1 MNRVLHRLVLH
12 PVLYSW
18 IMQKQTNVTP
28 FSATATDS
36 VSNAYLICLASVAI
50 YSPTPTFSPIP
61 CATLPPFPLSLHL
74 CSSCPMKHVFN
85 FFAVNK
91 LNLEKE
97 SDEIVG
103 KRERER
109 RRRKRARR
117 GAENELSTRTK
128 HANEKFVCS
137 FCRCPRKKKCLI
149 VMRVTRTTLP
159 IHRHIYTTISSI
171 YIHYRYTI
179 CVQLCLRPL

>member
-1 MNRVLHRLVLH
+1 
-12 PVLYSW
+12 
-18 IMQKQTNVTP
+18 
-28 FSATATDS
+28 
-36 VSNAYLICLASVAI
+36 
-50 YSPTPTFSPIP
+50 
-61 CATLPPFPLSLHL
+61 
-74 CSSCPMKHVFN
+74 MKHVFN

-97 SDEIVG
+97 SDEIEG
-103 KRERER
+103 KRERGGEG
-109 RRRKRARR
+109 R

-159 IHRHIYTTISSI
+159 IRRHIYTTISSI
-171 YIHYRYTI
+171 YILQIHHMRSVMSQAFINLFIVWDFIRKETHTKVYAS
-179 CVQLCLRPL
+179 V

>member
-1 MNRVLHRLVLH
+1 M
-12 PVLYSW
+12 S
-18 IMQKQTNVTP
+18 Q
-28 FSATATDS
+28 FTA
-36 VSNAYLICLASVAI
+36 LR
-50 YSPTPTFSPIP
+50 
-61 CATLPPFPLSLHL
+61 PLSLPSHAL
-74 CSSCPMKHVFN
+74 PCALPPLPLSLLLSSSCPMKHVFN

-97 SDEIVG
+97 SDEIEE
-103 KRERER
+103 ERER
-109 RRRKRARR
+109 RRGKRARR

-137 FCRCPRKKKCLI
+137 FCRCPRKKKWLI

-171 YIHYRYTI
+171 YTLLIHHMRSVMSQAFINLFIVWDFIRKETHTKVYASVWDLLQSSQARG
-179 CVQLCLRPL
+179 RA